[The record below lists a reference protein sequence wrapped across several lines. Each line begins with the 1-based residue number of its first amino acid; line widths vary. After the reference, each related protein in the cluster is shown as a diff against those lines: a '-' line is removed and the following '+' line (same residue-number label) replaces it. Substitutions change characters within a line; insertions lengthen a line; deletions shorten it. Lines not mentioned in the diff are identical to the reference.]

1 MRSES
6 KVILLKSSSRLIIYD
21 IEKFKVCDS
30 LNFDNELEEDT
41 LEHVVDFIYHKKTR
55 YLYVLTSHKF
65 LHIIKLSKS
74 ESAFSD
80 KKNYSWKLRTKDLTR
95 GTGLKNLKSKDVQL
109 CTLAVNYSGKQI
121 MLSGFFEQ
129 EVILSGQKENY
140 SSRASRRRRVQTV
153 SCNLMIA
160 LEFSHSKKEVD
171 RMIFKTFESNTQLAQ
186 ILKNGRESEAVT
198 VKEDAF
204 RYLKFIQIKS
214 DNSQGY
220 KEVLIAA
227 KIQNLAITGYEI
239 SFRNKSVTEIVKE
252 RKLSSEMMLYATR
265 VQK

>member
-1 MRSES
+1 MLQPGGFRAGPITNMNYDCHLDEDEAHISLNRKTFKVETMRSES

-109 CTLAVNYSGKQI
+109 CTLAVNYSGK
-121 MLSGFFEQ
+121 
-129 EVILSGQKENY
+129 
-140 SSRASRRRRVQTV
+140 
-153 SCNLMIA
+153 
-160 LEFSHSKKEVD
+160 
-171 RMIFKTFESNTQLAQ
+171 
-186 ILKNGRESEAVT
+186 
-198 VKEDAF
+198 
-204 RYLKFIQIKS
+204 
-214 DNSQGY
+214 
-220 KEVLIAA
+220 
-227 KIQNLAITGYEI
+227 
-239 SFRNKSVTEIVKE
+239 
-252 RKLSSEMMLYATR
+252 
-265 VQK
+265 